1 VADDALTCIRCQE
14 QLTFAGEKD
23 FHEGTRA
30 WGFILGDLGELFTN
44 QETIEMY
51 VCKSCGGVEFFV
63 PNRGE

>member
-1 VADDALTCIRCQE
+1 MDDDVRRCIRCNE

-30 WGFILGDLGELFTN
+30 WGFVLGDLGELFTH

-51 VCKSCGGVEFFV
+51 VCESCGGVEFFV
-63 PNRGE
+63 PDKR